1 MAAGLTE
8 SLGEILNYIAVAGAI
23 GTAAYGLVDSSKTA
37 WGGISNLGFGHIRK
51 AVLSIIGKATADDT
65 VFGPTE
71 IIETLRA
78 NWLNGVSKA
87 DQKAKAKALIRLML
101 TADTAE
107 EMANATGVNATH
119 LQIAAQRVRDDEDLM
134 PQDLKVLG
142 AFDVVVS
149 ATLDLGFERGDQV
162 YRNAAKFAA
171 LCCAVGLAAFG
182 SHVVFGAIRPTD
194 ILLGIVATPLAP
206 IAKDLSTSL
215 SAAVKAVGT
224 FKR

>member
-8 SLGEILNYIAVAGAI
+8 SLADILNCIAAAGAL
-23 GTAAYGLVDSSKTA
+23 GTAAYGLVDASKMA
-37 WGGISNLGFGHIRK
+37 WGGMSNPGFGFIRD
-51 AVLSIIGKATADDT
+51 AVQSLIGTSTANGV

-78 NWLNGVSKA
+78 NWLNGVAKA
-87 DQKAKAKALIRLML
+87 DQKAKAKGLIRLML
-101 TADTAE
+101 TPDTAPA
-107 EMANATGVNATH
+107 MAAATGVNSEH
-119 LQIAAQRVRDDEDLM
+119 LQIAAQRIRDDEDLM

-149 ATLDLGFERGDQV
+149 ATLDLGYERADQL
-162 YRNAAKFAA
+162 YRNAAKVAA
-171 LCCAVGLAAFG
+171 CICAIVLAAIG
-182 SHVVFGAIRPTD
+182 SHVVYGSVKPLAVFI
-194 ILLGIVATPLAP
+194 GIVATPLAP
-206 IAKDLSTSL
+206 IAKDLSSSL

>member
-8 SLGEILNYIAVAGAI
+8 SLGEILNYIAAAGAI
-23 GTAAYGLVDSSKTA
+23 GTAAYGLVDSSKAA
-37 WGGISNLGFGHIRK
+37 WGGISNLGFGHVRK
-51 AVLSIIGKATADDT
+51 AVQSIIGKATTGKT

-71 IIETLRA
+71 ITETLRA
-78 NWLNGVSKA
+78 NWLNGVAKA

-101 TADTAE
+101 TPETAQ
-107 EMANATGVNATH
+107 EMATATGVNAAH
-119 LQIAAQRVRDDEDLM
+119 LQAAAQRVRDDEDLT

-142 AFDVVVS
+142 AFDVVVG
-149 ATLDLGFERGDQV
+149 ATLDLGFERGDQI
-162 YRNAAKFAA
+162 YRNAAK
-171 LCCAVGLAAFG
+171 VAAFG
-182 SHVVFGAIRPTD
+182 CAVALAAIGSHLAFGAIRLAD
-194 ILLGIVATPLAP
+194 ILVGVVATPLAP